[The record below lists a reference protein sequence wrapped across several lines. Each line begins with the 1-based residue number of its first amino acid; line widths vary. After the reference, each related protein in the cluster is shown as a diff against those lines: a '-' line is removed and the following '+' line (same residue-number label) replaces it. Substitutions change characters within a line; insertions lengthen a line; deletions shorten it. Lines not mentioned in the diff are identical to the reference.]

1 MRVTFVIP
9 PVLQGKRPAE
19 RTAGCTHVVY
29 LAPNIYEL
37 TVAAVVEQDPRN
49 QVRYVDCVYDK
60 YSHRRFERF
69 LDGDDSEVY
78 CVWMVNLSLVN
89 DLEAISIMLA
99 RRPDC
104 KVLLLGP
111 APTHFAQMCLIDQR
125 IIVVRGEPEATV
137 RELLQCLNDGT
148 PWQQLQGVSCLND
161 AGEVVENP
169 PRPLIKQLD
178 ELPFPARHFIKDRRY
193 YNPKL
198 PAEGYTTAFTSRNCP
213 YQCIYCV
220 PSSLTFAREMEHRR
234 YFGSKP
240 PVAKRSVESVDA
252 EMASLA
258 ESGYK
263 VVGFMDDN
271 FIWDEQRTLQLCQV
285 MRKHNLLWG
294 CQARVDAITETIAEA
309 LAHSGCRYVDLGVE
323 SFDDSILEYVKKG
336 ITSEQIYTAIDI
348 LKRHGVPVK
357 LNILIGSCPLETPE
371 TVRHTLREA
380 KRLQVDQV
388 MFNIV
393 SPFPGTKYYELCKSN
408 GWLKGGYYTPTDV
421 QRHSIVDLPHL
432 SARQM
437 ERALFRNN
445 VSYFLS
451 WQFLRK
457 QWHRFSSWRQ
467 FSHALRALR
476 IKLFG

>member
-1 MRVTFVIP
+1 
-9 PVLQGKRPAE
+9 
-19 RTAGCTHVVY
+19 
-29 LAPNIYEL
+29 
-37 TVAAVVEQDPRN
+37 
-49 QVRYVDCVYDK
+49 
-60 YSHRRFERF
+60 
-69 LDGDDSEVY
+69 
-78 CVWMVNLSLVN
+78 
-89 DLEAISIMLA
+89 
-99 RRPDC
+99 
-104 KVLLLGP
+104 
-111 APTHFAQMCLIDQR
+111 
-125 IIVVRGEPEATV
+125 
-137 RELLQCLNDGT
+137 
-148 PWQQLQGVSCLND
+148 
-161 AGEVVENP
+161 
-169 PRPLIKQLD
+169 
-178 ELPFPARHFIKDRRY
+178 
-193 YNPKL
+193 
-198 PAEGYTTAFTSRNCP
+198 
-213 YQCIYCV
+213 
-220 PSSLTFAREMEHRR
+220 
-234 YFGSKP
+234 
-240 PVAKRSVESVDA
+240 
-252 EMASLA
+252 
-258 ESGYK
+258 
-263 VVGFMDDN
+263 
-271 FIWDEQRTLQLCQV
+271 
-285 MRKHNLLWG
+285 
-294 CQARVDAITETIAEA
+294 
-309 LAHSGCRYVDLGVE
+309 VE

-336 ITSEQIYTAIDI
+336 INSEQIHTAIDI

-451 WQFLRK
+451 WQFVRK